1 MCNALDTR
9 CDLRTKEVSVC
20 RRSLYTVDLGN
31 KHVSIW
37 EEFMGTEC
45 SILEEDY
52 LWNRRHGMNGV
63 DSDGIGNFGWEV
75 VLCWG
80 VPYDL
85 HGLYISKLN
94 LMKHV
99 LQTSFANKQHTSH
112 HIPSTKAT
120 TTVRHTRPNL
130 ANLRG
135 SNVVR

>member
-20 RRSLYTVDLGN
+20 RCGPHTVDFGD

-37 EEFMGTEC
+37 EDFRRTEC
-45 SILEEDY
+45 GILEEDY
-52 LWNRRHGMNGV
+52 LWFRRHGMNGV
-63 DSDGIGNFGWEV
+63 DEDGIGNFGWEV

-94 LMKHV
+94 LIRHA
-99 LQTSFANKQHTSH
+99 LQTSFS
-112 HIPSTKAT
+112 SE
-120 TTVRHTRPNL
+120 
-130 ANLRG
+130 
-135 SNVVR
+135 